1 MSAQW
6 EWIANNRSLTHHVM
20 KRHLILV
27 AAVLVISHSSPAAD
41 LFWSGDGLT
50 EGGAGTWDTTTARF
64 GTSSGGPFTT
74 VWTNAN
80 SDNVTFEA
88 TAGTVTLSI
97 ITNNGTLTDNSG
109 YTFFSST
116 LTLGPSSIINVT
128 GANTLTASNVFA
140 GGPLTKN
147 GSGTL
152 LLTGP
157 SAHTYIYQQHCL
169 K

>member
-1 MSAQW
+1 
-6 EWIANNRSLTHHVM
+6 M

-109 YTFFSST
+109 YTSRGYLLHSTWRCSDSSCS
-116 LTLGPSSIINVT
+116 L
-128 GANTLTASNVFA
+128 
-140 GGPLTKN
+140 
-147 GSGTL
+147 
-152 LLTGP
+152 
-157 SAHTYIYQQHCL
+157 SARNQTQPAVVG
-169 K
+169 